1 MMRPDYT
8 RIIPLITSKVSSK
21 PKRVNFMKSDATT
34 DFCTIGFASAKDF
47 ADAMKE
53 FGDVQE
59 ALEVCR
65 DERLEILDP
74 VVRER
79 LATVRKRQQKLA
91 PLNAHLRRPSN
102 GFKIASSDL
111 FRGA

>member
-1 MMRPDYT
+1 MMKPDYT

-21 PKRVNFMKSDATT
+21 LKRVNFMKSDATT

-65 DERLEILDP
+65 DERLEILDR

-79 LATVRKRQQKLA
+79 LVTMRKR
-91 PLNAHLRRPSN
+91 
-102 GFKIASSDL
+102 
-111 FRGA
+111 

>member
-1 MMRPDYT
+1 
-8 RIIPLITSKVSSK
+8 
-21 PKRVNFMKSDATT
+21 MKSDATT

-65 DERLEILDP
+65 DERLEILDR

-79 LATVRKRQQKLA
+79 LVTVRKRQLKLA

-111 FRGA
+111 FRGAQLRSI